1 MTLPLPG
8 WDGTAQHRQ
17 SAANRAEHHV
27 VTGRSSAEMVCDS
40 LDRALPPLPLC
51 PGYTLRTFQDGDE
64 DAW

>member
-1 MTLPLPG
+1 MERRSIVNLLRIVLSTM
-8 WDGTAQHRQ
+8 
-17 SAANRAEHHV
+17 
-27 VTGRSSAEMVCDS
+27 TGRSSEMVCDS